1 MALRSITS
9 LPGTVRAE
17 WAGRA
22 DCWRAARF
30 SGMLVGELMS
40 AAAFG
45 TKENPVIAPPAL
57 RLTSAVICCHRGRP
71 AEGNEFTSSLRIV
84 RARGLRAWSTWG
96 DP

>member
-1 MALRSITS
+1 
-9 LPGTVRAE
+9 
-17 WAGRA
+17 
-22 DCWRAARF
+22 
-30 SGMLVGELMS
+30 MLVGVLMS

-45 TKENPVIAPPAL
+45 TKENPVMAPPAL

-84 RARGLRAWSTWG
+84 RPRGLRVWSIWY